1 VGLRW
6 RKRSGCIVNIKA
18 MIVSE
23 LKKKRDA
30 AAAELAAAEAALG
43 YFTTGA
49 VPATGKAVVK
59 TSGKKGG
66 GWPKG
71 KKRGPK
77 TPAATSTAPVNG
89 SEVVSDDLAAKLA
102 AIKADT
108 TLTPIQKAQQSRAA
122 RIAAAKS
129 SPSTS
134 QQGAELAEA
143 AS

>member
-1 VGLRW
+1 VNHKL
-6 RKRSGCIVNIKA
+6 IVVSQLKA
-18 MIVSE
+18 QAEE
-23 LKKKRDA
+23 L
-30 AAAELAAAEAALG
+30 ENQLAACRTAIIALG
-43 YFTTGA
+43 GFVEGGVKA
-49 VPATGKAVVK
+49 PKKAVVK

-77 TPAATSTAPVNG
+77 APIATSTAPSNG

-108 TLTPIQKAQQSRAA
+108 GLTPIQKAQASRKA
-122 RIAAAKS
+122 RIEAAKS

-143 AS
+143 AN